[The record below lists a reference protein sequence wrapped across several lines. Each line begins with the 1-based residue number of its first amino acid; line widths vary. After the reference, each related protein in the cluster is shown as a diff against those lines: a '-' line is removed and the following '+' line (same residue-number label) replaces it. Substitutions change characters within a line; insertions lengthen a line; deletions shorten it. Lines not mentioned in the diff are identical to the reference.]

1 MNKQQLQTYFNP
13 IQELLNCPQGEE
25 TAILQQNDGLS
36 NQEFIPVVK
45 QYADLW
51 QKQETESNN
60 AAWLSNI
67 PQTLT
72 EYLKGK
78 GNKIQDYLNFLQQ
91 ALQAEIESNN
101 NPAVV
106 YPILQQHQH
115 LLDDVFAQ
123 LLPQWLKNTVS
134 QMNPEE
140 ATAIVEVIENLCI
153 DINEFPLGSRANNL
167 EIAIKGYETV
177 LEMRPRATMAEQWA
191 MTQNNLGNA
200 YRGRIRGERAQNI
213 EHAIEAYEQSLQV
226 RTPTA
231 FPIDCLQTGRNLG
244 NIGKAE
250 KDWETAMKGYGQAIA
265 GVEQSRDWAI
275 TQYSKKE
282 ILGDAIGVYH
292 GMIEVCYQAG
302 QLDRA
307 FTTVESNKSRYLVE
321 LLAATTVNIPD
332 TATDDQ
338 RQVYQA
344 YQQLRRRLDISG
356 LQSGNSEELNSERLQ
371 LNELLNEIK
380 GFDPNFAVTQ
390 KVERIKL
397 SEIQSIL
404 DPKTVIWEWY
414 ISDDK
419 FYCFVITENSI
430 DVVISNEQQLEQL
443 KDWSNGYFD
452 SYVQENWNTLPE
464 KLGYFWET
472 LLLPQVLEKTP
483 KHCDK
488 LILIPHQ
495 YLHIFPIHAVYNP
508 ENNLSLAETFKQGI
522 QYSPSCQLLQ
532 KIEEKSRQR
541 EEPKPLF
548 FGIQNPTEDLFYG
561 GLEVEIIAESFKPDT
576 FVLKEKEAS
585 KTKLLEVNNIQQLRR
600 SRYLH
605 FSCHGSFNLDSPLDS
620 FLLLAGE
627 TDKDRLNEQELETFK
642 NEGFLKDEKGVIKPI
657 QKLTLEDIFEKI
669 NLPQCELVILSACR
683 TGLTGLS
690 KGVDEYIGLG
700 SGFLYAGSL
709 HVINSL
715 WSVGEFSTA
724 ILMIRFYQ
732 LMFDKNNPVS
742 IHLAL

>member
-1 MNKQQLQTYFNP
+1 M
-13 IQELLNCPQGEE
+13 
-25 TAILQQNDGLS
+25 
-36 NQEFIPVVK
+36 
-45 QYADLW
+45 
-51 QKQETESNN
+51 
-60 AAWLSNI
+60 
-67 PQTLT
+67 
-72 EYLKGK
+72 
-78 GNKIQDYLNFLQQ
+78 
-91 ALQAEIESNN
+91 
-101 NPAVV
+101 VV
-106 YPILQQHQH
+106 YPILQQRQH
-115 LLDDVFAQ
+115 LLDDVLAQ
-123 LLPQWLKNTVS
+123 LLPQWIKHGVS
-134 QMNPEE
+134 QINPEE
-140 ATAIVEVIENLCI
+140 TAAIVGVIENLCI
-153 DINEFPLGSRANNL
+153 HISQFPLGSRANNL

-200 YRGRIRGERAQNI
+200 YRGRIRGERSQNI

-231 FPIDCLQTGRNLG
+231 FPLDCLQTGRNLG

-483 KHCDK
+483 KRCDK

-532 KIEEKSRQR
+532 KIEKKSRQR

-576 FVLKEKEAS
+576 FVLKEKKAS

-742 IHLAL
+742 IHLALQKAQSWMKRVTKKDIIDWLTTLPFKDKKTYKI

>member
-1 MNKQQLQTYFNP
+1 
-13 IQELLNCPQGEE
+13 
-25 TAILQQNDGLS
+25 
-36 NQEFIPVVK
+36 
-45 QYADLW
+45 
-51 QKQETESNN
+51 
-60 AAWLSNI
+60 
-67 PQTLT
+67 
-72 EYLKGK
+72 
-78 GNKIQDYLNFLQQ
+78 
-91 ALQAEIESNN
+91 
-101 NPAVV
+101 
-106 YPILQQHQH
+106 
-115 LLDDVFAQ
+115 
-123 LLPQWLKNTVS
+123 
-134 QMNPEE
+134 
-140 ATAIVEVIENLCI
+140 
-153 DINEFPLGSRANNL
+153 
-167 EIAIKGYETV
+167 
-177 LEMRPRATMAEQWA
+177 
-191 MTQNNLGNA
+191 
-200 YRGRIRGERAQNI
+200 
-213 EHAIEAYEQSLQV
+213 
-226 RTPTA
+226 
-231 FPIDCLQTGRNLG
+231 
-244 NIGKAE
+244 
-250 KDWETAMKGYGQAIA
+250 MKCG
-265 GVEQSRDWAI
+265 
-275 TQYSKKE
+275 
-282 ILGDAIGVYH
+282 
-292 GMIEVCYQAG
+292 
-302 QLDRA
+302 
-307 FTTVESNKSRYLVE
+307 
-321 LLAATTVNIPD
+321 
-332 TATDDQ
+332 
-338 RQVYQA
+338 
-344 YQQLRRRLDISG
+344 
-356 LQSGNSEELNSERLQ
+356 
-371 LNELLNEIK
+371 
-380 GFDPNFAVTQ
+380 
-390 KVERIKL
+390 
-397 SEIQSIL
+397 
-404 DPKTVIWEWY
+404 IWD

-483 KHCDK
+483 KRCDK

-522 QYSPSCQLLQ
+522 QYSASCQLLQ
-532 KIEEKSRQR
+532 KIEKKSRQR

-576 FVLKEKEAS
+576 FVLKEKKAS

-742 IHLAL
+742 IHLALQKAQSWMKRVTKKDIIDWLTTLPFKDKKTYKI

>member
-123 LLPQWLKNTVS
+123 LLPQWIKHGVS
-134 QMNPEE
+134 QINPEE
-140 ATAIVEVIENLCI
+140 TAAIVGVIENLCI
-153 DINEFPLGSRANNL
+153 HISQFPLGSRANNL

-522 QYSPSCQLLQ
+522 QYSASCQLLQ
-532 KIEEKSRQR
+532 KIEKKSRQR

-576 FVLKEKEAS
+576 FVLKEKKAS

-642 NEGFLKDEKGVIKPI
+642 NEGFLKDENGVIKPI

>member
-1 MNKQQLQTYFNP
+1 MNEEPLQIYLNL
-13 IQELLNCPQGEE
+13 IEELLNCPQGEE
-25 TAILQQNDGLS
+25 PKILQENEELI
-36 NQEFIPVVK
+36 NQEFIQIAN
-45 QYADLW
+45 QYADWLE
-51 QKQETESNN
+51 QQQPEGNN
-60 AAWLSNI
+60 AAFLRNI
-67 PQTLT
+67 ARTLT
-72 EYLKGK
+72 EYLNRK
-78 GNKIQDYLNFLQQ
+78 GNNTKDYLNFLKQVF
-91 ALQAEIESNN
+91 LAEIESNS

-115 LLDDVFAQ
+115 LLDDVLAQ
-123 LLPQWLKNTVS
+123 LLPQWIKHGVS
-134 QMNPEE
+134 QINPEE
-140 ATAIVEVIENLCI
+140 TAAIVGVIENLCI
-153 DINEFPLGSRANNL
+153 HISQFPLGSRANNL

-231 FPIDCLQTGRNLG
+231 FPLDCLQTGRNLG

-541 EEPKPLF
+541 EDPKPLF

-585 KTKLLEVNNIQQLRR
+585 KTKLLEVNNIQQLQ
-600 SRYLH
+600 
-605 FSCHGSFNLDSPLDS
+605 GGN
-620 FLLLAGE
+620 
-627 TDKDRLNEQELETFK
+627 
-642 NEGFLKDEKGVIKPI
+642 
-657 QKLTLEDIFEKI
+657 
-669 NLPQCELVILSACR
+669 
-683 TGLTGLS
+683 
-690 KGVDEYIGLG
+690 
-700 SGFLYAGSL
+700 
-709 HVINSL
+709 
-715 WSVGEFSTA
+715 
-724 ILMIRFYQ
+724 
-732 LMFDKNNPVS
+732 
-742 IHLAL
+742 

>member
-123 LLPQWLKNTVS
+123 LLPQWIKHGVS
-134 QMNPEE
+134 QINPEE
-140 ATAIVEVIENLCI
+140 TAAIVGVIENLCI
-153 DINEFPLGSRANNL
+153 HISQFPLGSRANNL

-642 NEGFLKDEKGVIKPI
+642 NEGFLKDENGVIKPI

>member
-1 MNKQQLQTYFNP
+1 
-13 IQELLNCPQGEE
+13 
-25 TAILQQNDGLS
+25 
-36 NQEFIPVVK
+36 
-45 QYADLW
+45 
-51 QKQETESNN
+51 
-60 AAWLSNI
+60 
-67 PQTLT
+67 
-72 EYLKGK
+72 
-78 GNKIQDYLNFLQQ
+78 
-91 ALQAEIESNN
+91 
-101 NPAVV
+101 
-106 YPILQQHQH
+106 
-115 LLDDVFAQ
+115 
-123 LLPQWLKNTVS
+123 
-134 QMNPEE
+134 
-140 ATAIVEVIENLCI
+140 
-153 DINEFPLGSRANNL
+153 
-167 EIAIKGYETV
+167 
-177 LEMRPRATMAEQWA
+177 

-200 YRGRIRGERAQNI
+200 YSDRIRGERAQNI

-231 FPIDCLQTGRNLG
+231 FPLDCLQTGRNLG

-541 EEPKPLF
+541 EDPKPLF

-585 KTKLLEVNNIQQLRR
+585 KTKLLEVNNIQQLQ
-600 SRYLH
+600 
-605 FSCHGSFNLDSPLDS
+605 GGN
-620 FLLLAGE
+620 
-627 TDKDRLNEQELETFK
+627 
-642 NEGFLKDEKGVIKPI
+642 
-657 QKLTLEDIFEKI
+657 
-669 NLPQCELVILSACR
+669 
-683 TGLTGLS
+683 
-690 KGVDEYIGLG
+690 
-700 SGFLYAGSL
+700 
-709 HVINSL
+709 
-715 WSVGEFSTA
+715 
-724 ILMIRFYQ
+724 
-732 LMFDKNNPVS
+732 
-742 IHLAL
+742 